1 MRQKQVEAPMSDRDA
16 WQLAHDAAVA
26 YEKDF
31 VPAIFAQWPPVLA
44 EVAGMKAGD
53 RVLDVACGTGIL
65 AREAADRVGPT
76 GRVTGLDL
84 NEAMLAVARRLRPQ
98 IDWRQG
104 DAAKLP
110 FEDGAFDVVVSQFAL
125 MFFPDQVAA
134 LREMWRVLAPGGR
147 LAVAVCAPIAHTK
160 GYSVLAGL
168 LRREAGDRAAAM
180 VEGYFAIGDEAA
192 LQRLCKAAGIAGASV
207 LTREGWARFASIDD
221 LVRIEIKGSPLAG
234 LVDETSY
241 QRVLKSARRELGDF
255 CDKQGKVSLRLDAT
269 IVTAAKR

>member
-1 MRQKQVEAPMSDRDA
+1 MSNQNA
-16 WQLAHDAAVA
+16 WQLAYDAAVA

-44 EVAGMKAGD
+44 GVAGIRSGD

-65 AREAADRVGPT
+65 AREALNRVGPS

-84 NEAMLAVARRLRPQ
+84 NDGMLAVARRLRPE

-110 FEDGAFDVVVSQFAL
+110 FEDSAFDVVVSQFAL
-125 MFFPDQVAA
+125 MFLPDRIAA
-134 LREMWRVLAPGGR
+134 LREMWRVLAPRGR
-147 LAVAVCAPIAHTK
+147 LAVAVCAPMAHAK
-160 GYSVLAGL
+160 GYSLLAGI
-168 LRREAGDRAAAM
+168 LRREAGDGAAAM
-180 VEGYFAIGDEAA
+180 VEGYFALGDEAA

-207 LTREGWARFASIDD
+207 LAREGWARFVSIDE

-234 LVDETSY
+234 LIDDPSY
-241 QRVLKSARRELGDF
+241 EKVLKAARQELREF
-255 CDKQGKVSLRLDAT
+255 CDAQGGVSVPLDAT
-269 IVTAAKR
+269 ILSAAKR